1 MPNGAV
7 RMDGMPCGPLCTDCW
22 AFERLTVESFVH
34 KFDHLDGSRNPH
46 IPPLSMRRDDLR
58 YGNSSGTWTNPC
70 AEHNNASLELRNV
83 CVDVVSFPPFV
94 AMKARFPP
102 CGFMR
107 AGDWPRTPWRELL

>member
-70 AEHNNASLELRNV
+70 AEHNNVSLELRNV
-83 CVDVVSFPPFV
+83 QCQEISPVSRRRRHAIILASAPNILHKEV
-94 AMKARFPP
+94 TK
-102 CGFMR
+102 C
-107 AGDWPRTPWRELL
+107 DLQL